1 MRKITMKQTRE
12 VLRLYLLANLSSR
25 KIQGATGVA
34 RTTVQDYIKRCNASG
49 ISSVEMLHSLNDD
62 TLNKKLFGTPLTQT
76 SKPSKVMPN
85 YNKVHQEMKQKKK
98 TKVTLM
104 LLWKEY
110 KRAYGEDA
118 YEYTQFRV
126 YYKRYRQ
133 KLNPSMRQVHIAGE
147 KVFVDYS
154 GVTIPIYN
162 QKTGEVDS
170 AQIFVA
176 VLGASG
182 YTYVHATHSQK
193 QEDFILSHVEAYQF
207 FGGVPRV
214 VVPDNLKS
222 AIISNNKNG
231 IVINDSYAAL
241 ARFYS
246 MRIEPARPKKPKDK
260 PKAEQGVQGIQR
272 YILACL
278 RHTKFFNVDDL
289 NDAISDLLD
298 RYNNKVMKHIEKSRY
313 DLFIELEKDELQALP
328 ANRYVYEQYKRAKVN
343 IDYHI
348 ALEKCHYS
356 VPFKYLQKEVEVR
369 YSSNHVRIYYLNEII
384 ATHPRLRTIGQF
396 STLSEH
402 RTPEH
407 AYIHDKWTPQRFH
420 SWAASIGEYSTQF
433 VQKVLDNADYPEQA
447 YRKILAVLKLAK
459 DYGYTEFELGLIYAL
474 EHNTTTTKSIKSILN
489 KRLYLQASGNNTSYK
504 TPQLFNTH
512 ENIRGATEYK

>member
-1 MRKITMKQTRE
+1 MRKITMQQTRE

-34 RTTVQDYIKRCNASG
+34 RTTVQDYIKRCNASD
-49 ISSVEMLHSLNDD
+49 ISSVEILDSLNDD
-62 TLNKKLFGTPLTQT
+62 ALNEKLFGIPLTQT
-76 SKPSKVMPN
+76 SKPSKILPD
-85 YNKVHQEMKQKKK
+85 YNKVHQEMKRKKK

-104 LLWKEY
+104 LLWEEY
-110 KRAYGEDA
+110 KRTYKDEA

-133 KLNPSMRQVHIAGE
+133 KLNPSMRQVHLAGE

-154 GVTIPIYN
+154 GITIPIYN
-162 QKTGEVDS
+162 QKTGEVDT

-207 FGGVPRV
+207 FGGVPEV

-231 IVINDSYAAL
+231 IIINDFYAAL

-246 MRIEPARPKKPKDK
+246 MRIEPARPRKPKDK

-272 YILACL
+272 YILACF
-278 RHTKFFNVDDL
+278 RHTKFFSVDDL

-313 DLFIELEKDELQALP
+313 ELFIEIEKDELQAFP
-328 ANRYVYEQYKRAKVN
+328 ANR
-343 IDYHI
+343 
-348 ALEKCHYS
+348 
-356 VPFKYLQKEVEVR
+356 
-369 YSSNHVRIYYLNEII
+369 
-384 ATHPRLRTIGQF
+384 
-396 STLSEH
+396 
-402 RTPEH
+402 
-407 AYIHDKWTPQRFH
+407 
-420 SWAASIGEYSTQF
+420 
-433 VQKVLDNADYPEQA
+433 
-447 YRKILAVLKLAK
+447 
-459 DYGYTEFELGLIYAL
+459 
-474 EHNTTTTKSIKSILN
+474 
-489 KRLYLQASGNNTSYK
+489 
-504 TPQLFNTH
+504 
-512 ENIRGATEYK
+512 

>member
-1 MRKITMKQTRE
+1 MKQTRE
-12 VLRLYLLANLSSR
+12 VLRLYLLADLSSR

-34 RTTVQDYIKRCNASG
+34 RTTIQDYIKRCKASD
-49 ISSVEMLHSLNDD
+49 ISSVEILESINDD
-62 TLNKKLFGTPLTQT
+62 TLNEKLFGVPLTQVI
-76 SKPSKVMPN
+76 KPSKILPD

-104 LLWKEY
+104 FLWEEY
-110 KRAYGEDA
+110 KRTYGEKAYG
-118 YEYTQFRV
+118 YTQFRV
-126 YYKRYRQ
+126 YYKRYKQ

-154 GVTIPIYN
+154 GLTIPIYN
-162 QKTGEVDS
+162 QKTGEVDN

-193 QEDFILSHVEAYQF
+193 QEDFILSHVEAYEF
-207 FGGVPRV
+207 FGGVPEV

-222 AIISNNKNG
+222 AVISNNKKG
-231 IVINDSYAAL
+231 IIINDSYAAL

-246 MRIEPARPKKPKDK
+246 MRIEPARPRKPKDK

-272 YILACL
+272 YILACF
-278 RHTKFFNVDDL
+278 RHTKFFSVDEL
-289 NDAISDLLD
+289 NDAIADLLD
-298 RYNNKVMKHIEKSRY
+298 RYNNKIMKHIEKSRY
-313 DLFIELEKDELQALP
+313 ELFIEIEKDELQSLP

-348 ALEKCHYS
+348 TLEKCYYS

-384 ATHPRLRTIGQF
+384 ATHPRLRTPGAF
-396 STLSEH
+396 STLAKH

-407 AYIHDKWTPQRFH
+407 AYIHDKWTPQRFL
-420 SWAASIGEYSTQF
+420 SWANSIGEYSTEF
-433 VQKVLDNADYPEQA
+433 VQTTLDNTTYPEQS

-459 DYGYTEFELGLIYAL
+459 EYGYTEFELALMYAL
-474 EHNTTTTKSIKSILN
+474 EHNTISTKSIKSILA
-489 KRLYLQASGNNTSYK
+489 KRLYLQPSSNNTSYK
-504 TPQLFNTH
+504 TPELFNTH
-512 ENIRGATEYK
+512 ENIRGANEYE